1 MIKDWHLPLHG
12 TPLQSFIDLCAFYN
26 CYCPWFETNVKPLR
40 IIQRSYH
47 CIPIPTMDWSSFHV
61 SLFNTCKSNIPSSPL
76 FLCYN
81 SSKPVSLKTDWS
93 TNGMGY
99 ILMQPDNS
107 SDSLKTLRTLEESG
121 NCFF

>member
-1 MIKDWHLPLHG
+1 
-12 TPLQSFIDLCAFYN
+12 
-26 CYCPWFETNVKPLR
+26 
-40 IIQRSYH
+40 
-47 CIPIPTMDWSSFHV
+47 MDWSSFHV